1 MISRK
6 FREYMS
12 EGNTNSA
19 TKLLSN
25 NMEGCVLSLIKEKLA
40 LLKKKQPVG
49 KAASEDT
56 KLHSP
61 LPTVEKIFWRHR
73 QFSGS
78 GGDEN
83 YSKRL

>member
-12 EGNTNSA
+12 EGNANSA

-56 KLHSP
+56 KLHGP